1 MNLVRNQI
9 YRLSMISIILA
20 IFTPVSLISK
30 SAECAMVD
38 SQVILPSGKAAMRGI
53 DAEKIHSMLENK
65 ILAERLRAYE
75 LSKDEII
82 AKMDKMSNN

>member
-20 IFTPVSLISK
+20 IFIPVSLISK

-38 SQVILPSGKAAMRGI
+38 SQVILPSGKAAMREI

-65 ILAERLRAYE
+65 IKYWLRAYR